1 MHKNFLKTLLIP
13 LLLFNLYACNAFKP
27 KYVDTRERPVNARER
42 ALQNIKE
49 GRGISIGNLGKGG
62 STTYQFSSSNP
73 LWRSSLEI
81 LDFLPLTTVDYSGGV
96 IITDW
101 YNENNSDDSIK
112 ITVRF
117 LSNEIKTNSLKII
130 VHKKTCKNLN
140 NCSVTKI
147 DSKIQE
153 KLLTSIIKN
162 AALIE
167 RDSKKKN

>member
-1 MHKNFLKTLLIP
+1 M
-13 LLLFNLYACNAFKP
+13 
-27 KYVDTRERPVNARER
+27 
-42 ALQNIKE
+42 
-49 GRGISIGNLGKGG
+49 
-62 STTYQFSSSNP
+62 
-73 LWRSSLEI
+73 WRSSLEI

-147 DSKIQE
+147 DSQIQE

>member
-1 MHKNFLKTLLIP
+1 MFKYFLKLIFISLLI
-13 LLLFNLYACNAFKP
+13 FNLYACNAFKP
-27 KYVDTRERPVNARER
+27 KYVDSRERPVNARER

-49 GRGISIGNLGKGG
+49 GRGISIGKLGKGG
-62 STTYQFSSSNP
+62 ATTYQFSSSNP
-73 LWRSSLEI
+73 LWRASLEI

-101 YNENNSDDSIK
+101 YNENNSNDAIK

-130 VHKKTCKNLN
+130 VHKKTCKDSTS
-140 NCSVTKI
+140 CSVNKI
-147 DSKIQE
+147 DSQIQE
-153 KLLTSIIKN
+153 KLLTSIIRN

-167 RDSKKKN
+167 KESKKKN